1 MENLMTN
8 ILESGPVAFIII
20 YMILL
25 LIIYHSCVTVI
36 YTDMGKQLL
45 GELFFSFMGGG
56 VLMYLTY
63 SYWKIAAGILAL
75 IIIVV
80 QFSDVGTIKKRF
92 VQILG
97 IILIVFLVTGHSRI
111 EEMEKENEKKTNSTQ
126 PPLKSELSIT
136 VDEDSTEYL

>member
-111 EEMEKENEKKTNSTQ
+111 EEMEKENEKKTNTTQ

-136 VDEDSTEYL
+136 VDADSTEYL

>member
-1 MENLMTN
+1 MENLMSN

-63 SYWKIAAGILAL
+63 SHWKIAAGILAL

-92 VQILG
+92 VQ
-97 IILIVFLVTGHSRI
+97 
-111 EEMEKENEKKTNSTQ
+111 M
-126 PPLKSELSIT
+126 
-136 VDEDSTEYL
+136 

>member
-8 ILESGPVAFIII
+8 ILESGPVAFVII

-63 SYWKIAAGILAL
+63 GYWKIAIGILAL
-75 IIIVV
+75 IIIGV
-80 QFSDVGTIKKRF
+80 QFSNVGTIKKRL

-97 IILIVFLVTGHSRI
+97 IILIFFLVTGHSQI
-111 EEMEKENEKKTNSTQ
+111 EEMEKENEKKKNTTQ
-126 PPLKSELSIT
+126 IPLKSELSIT

>member
-8 ILESGPVAFIII
+8 ILESGPVAFVII

-56 VLMYLTY
+56 ALMYLTY
-63 SYWKIAAGILAL
+63 GYWKIAIGILAL
-75 IIIVV
+75 IIIGV
-80 QFSDVGTIKKRF
+80 QFSNVGTIKKRL

-97 IILIVFLVTGHSRI
+97 IILIIFLVTGHSQI
-111 EEMEKENEKKTNSTQ
+111 EEMEKENEKKKNTTQ
-126 PPLKSELSIT
+126 IPLKSELSIT

>member
-1 MENLMTN
+1 M
-8 ILESGPVAFIII
+8 A
-20 YMILL
+20 
-25 LIIYHSCVTVI
+25 
-36 YTDMGKQLL
+36 
-45 GELFFSFMGGG
+45 
-56 VLMYLTY
+56 
-63 SYWKIAAGILAL
+63 SYNWKIAAGILAL

-111 EEMEKENEKKTNSTQ
+111 EEMEKENEKKKNTTQ

-136 VDEDSTEYL
+136 VDEDSIEYL

>member
-8 ILESGPVAFIII
+8 ILESGPVAFVII

-63 SYWKIAAGILAL
+63 GYWKIAIGILAL
-75 IIIVV
+75 IIIGV
-80 QFSDVGTIKKRF
+80 QFSNVGTIKKRL

-97 IILIVFLVTGHSRI
+97 IILIIFLVTGHSQI
-111 EEMEKENEKKTNSTQ
+111 EEMEKENEKKKNTTQ
-126 PPLKSELSIT
+126 TPLKSELSIT
-136 VDEDSTEYL
+136 VDEDFTEYL